1 MAEAVVDNAQTRSEP
16 KWEAHSR
23 ESVKDTI
30 ESIIIAF
37 ILAFVFRAFVV
48 EAFVI
53 PTGSMAPTLLGAHG
67 TIVCSNCGTEFAYG
81 LTDPSNRGRQSTSVG
96 PRDQALCPNCCFPN
110 SNLKI
115 NDRARNYES
124 GDRILVFKWP
134 FDLGIP
140 ALGPQRCDVV
150 VFKDPA
156 DVGTNF
162 IKRLMGLP
170 NEVLTIVDGD
180 VYRAPVDSLSP
191 EAVEELEER
200 RHEKHL
206 LRTDEKNYG
215 PLRPASS
222 DLLKELNQKLRIVRK
237 TKVAQEAL
245 WFVVYDHDYLPRTA
259 DLGQPVW
266 VTAEGKLSGWDTDRR
281 RITFEDRKLRA
292 DFIELQRKPIEAF
305 CAYNTSVRENL
316 PPVSDLRVR
325 FVLTP
330 GDNEGQVAIRLQKRN
345 HVFWGTMDVDGRVS
359 IDRSGIRSSN
369 ERQPWLSKQLPPLAP
384 GTPVE
389 IAFENVDYRVA
400 LSVGGEEILSS
411 SDDPKQEGFY
421 GPKLEYLQRHARP
434 PKTEPPRIYAA
445 GGDFDLDHLVVE
457 RDAYYFDTRFELRSR
472 EHAWLQGVGGW
483 GTVHN
488 PILLRP
494 NEYFMLGDNSAA
506 SKDSRLWDTLGPHL
520 SHLGEDV
527 QLGTVPRDQ
536 IIGKA
541 FFVYWPMGY
550 RLEWLPSPLNRIGFI
565 PNVGNMRW
573 IR

>member
-1 MAEAVVDNAQTRSEP
+1 MAEAGVDNVQARSEP

-81 LTDPSNRGRQSTSVG
+81 LTDPSNRGKQSRSVG
-96 PRDQALCPNCCFPN
+96 PRDVVLCPNCNFPN
-110 SNLKI
+110 NNLKI
-115 NDRARNYES
+115 NDQARNYES

-140 ALGPQRCDVV
+140 SLGPQRCDVV

-170 NEVLTIVDGD
+170 NEALMIVDGD
-180 VYRAPVDSLSP
+180 VYTAPVDSLSP
-191 EAVEELEER
+191 EAVEEFEER
-200 RHEKHL
+200 RHEKYL
-206 LRTDEKNYG
+206 LRANEKNYG
-215 PLRPASS
+215 PLHPPSS

-237 TKVAQEAL
+237 TDVAQEAL
-245 WFVVYDHDYLPRTA
+245 WFVVYDHDYLPRTT
-259 DLGQPVW
+259 DLEQPVW
-266 VTAEGKLSGWDTDRR
+266 VAAEGRLSGWDTDRR
-281 RITFEDRKLRA
+281 RLTFEDRKLRA
-292 DFIELQRKPIEAF
+292 DFIELQGKPIEAF
-305 CAYNTSVRENL
+305 CAYNTGLQESL

-330 GDNEGQVAIRLQKRN
+330 QEGEGQVTIRLQKRN
-345 HVFWGTMDVDGRVS
+345 NVFWGTVDVNGRVS
-359 IDRSGIRSSN
+359 IDRSGTRSEN
-369 ERQPWLSKQLPPLAP
+369 ERQPWLSEQLPPLAP
-384 GTPVE
+384 GTPLE

-400 LSVGGEEILSS
+400 LSVGGKEILSS
-411 SDDPKQEGFY
+411 SDDPGQKGFY
-421 GPKLEYLQRHARP
+421 GPKLEYLVRHARAP
-434 PKTEPPRIYAA
+434 ETVRPRIYAA
-445 GGDFDLDHLVVE
+445 GADFLVDHLVVE
-457 RDAYYFDTRFELRSR
+457 RDVYYFDTRFELRGR
-472 EHAWLQGVGGW
+472 DHDWLQGAGGW
-483 GTVHN
+483 GTLHN
-488 PILLRP
+488 PILLGS

-520 SHLGEDV
+520 SLRGEEV

>member
-1 MAEAVVDNAQTRSEP
+1 MAEAVADDSQTRSEP

-81 LTDPSNRGRQSTSVG
+81 LTDPSNRGKQSTSVG
-96 PRDQALCPNCCFPN
+96 PRDQAFCPNCNFPN

-115 NDRARNYES
+115 NDQARNYES

-140 ALGPQRCDVV
+140 SLGPQRCDVV
-150 VFKDPA
+150 VFKDPS
-156 DVGTNF
+156 DVGKNF

-170 NEVLTIVDGD
+170 NEVLMIVDGD
-180 VYRAPVDSLSP
+180 VYTVPVDSLSP
-191 EAVEELEER
+191 KAVEELEER
-200 RHEKHL
+200 RHEKYL
-206 LRTDEKNYG
+206 LRANEKNYG
-215 PLRPASS
+215 PLRPPSS
-222 DLLKELNQKLRIVRK
+222 DLLKELNLKLEIVRK

-245 WFVVYDHDYLPRTA
+245 WFVVYDHDYLPRTT

-266 VTAEGKLSGWDTDRR
+266 VAAEGKLSGWDTWRR
-281 RITFEDRKLRA
+281 RLTFEDRKLQA
-292 DFIELQRKPIEAF
+292 DFIELQDKAIEAF
-305 CAYNTSVRENL
+305 CAYNTSVRESL

-330 GDNEGQVAIRLQKRN
+330 RASKGQVTIRLQKRN
-345 HVFWGTMDVDGRVS
+345 HVFWGTVDVNGRVS
-359 IDRSGIRSSN
+359 IDRSGIRSAN
-369 ERQPWLSKQLPPLAP
+369 ERQPWLSKQLPPLVP
-384 GTPVE
+384 GTAVE

-411 SDDPKQEGFY
+411 SDDPAQPGFY
-421 GPKLEYLQRHARP
+421 GPKVEYLQRHMRP
-434 PKTEPPRIYAA
+434 PETEPPRIYAS
-445 GGDFDLDHLVVE
+445 GGDFHLDHLVVE
-457 RDAYYFDTRFELRSR
+457 RDVYYFDTRFELRSR

-483 GTVHN
+483 GTPHN
-488 PILLRP
+488 PILLRF